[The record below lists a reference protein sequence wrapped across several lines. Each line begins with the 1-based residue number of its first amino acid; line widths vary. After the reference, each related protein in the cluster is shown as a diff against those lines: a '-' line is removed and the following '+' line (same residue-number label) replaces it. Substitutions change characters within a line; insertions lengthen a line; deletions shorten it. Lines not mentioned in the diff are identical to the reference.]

1 MLENPEGGRR
11 ITELPEKY
19 RGATENG
26 NRAPEK
32 SQPKSGFGPEAGS
45 EAQTRLEVTETKI
58 GHLIE
63 AVTEG
68 LNSPYAAQ
76 SLKDLEAQAATDKAT
91 IERLRAL
98 PSLATVLPHPA
109 MLVQRAL
116 DLQEMFRHDP
126 VAGREALRPLSGP
139 VGGTATRS
147 GGSLRCRGHAISAAP
162 SRSRKQRKSSWY
174 RRWLRGRDSISEPV
188 VSCAALVP

>member
-116 DLQEMFRHDP
+116 DLQEMFRHGRHAP
-126 VAGREALRPLSGP
+126 FAGREALRRLLGDQSVVLRPIRP
-139 VGGTATRS
+139 VTTSRRPRSSPCSHSIARAAEKFVVPGLVARGGFEPPTF
-147 GGSLRCRGHAISAAP
+147 GS
-162 SRSRKQRKSSWY
+162 
-174 RRWLRGRDSISEPV
+174 
-188 VSCAALVP
+188 